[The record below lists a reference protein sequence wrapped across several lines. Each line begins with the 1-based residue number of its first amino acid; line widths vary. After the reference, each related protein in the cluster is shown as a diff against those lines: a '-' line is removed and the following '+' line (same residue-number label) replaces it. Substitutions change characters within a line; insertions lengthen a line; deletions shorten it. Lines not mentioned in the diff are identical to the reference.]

1 MRAWRETLASLL
13 LAAAALLPMAPAA
26 ALNPQIRL
34 QDYNHT
40 MWTAK
45 DGAPAEIGTM
55 AQTPDGWLWLGTST
69 GLYRYDGMHFEH
81 YRLPDGEE
89 QQHNHVRSLYAAP
102 NGDLWIGYGSE
113 GLSVL
118 RHGGAIE
125 NIPFDMKLGLPNN
138 FVFDRDGNPWITS
151 TLGMYT
157 MCAAS
162 CWRPA
167 RAQGWPTARRC
178 TAC

>member
-13 LAAAALLPMAPAA
+13 LAAA

-45 DGAPAEIGTM
+45 DGAPADIQTM

-69 GLYRYDGMHFEH
+69 GLYRFDGTHFSR
-81 YRLPDGEE
+81 YALPGGDEMRHS
-89 QQHNHVRSLYAAP
+89 QIRSLYARP
-102 NGDLWIGYGSE
+102 NGDLWIGYAVQ

-118 RHGGAIE
+118 RKNGSFEDIHY
-125 NIPFDMKLGLPNN
+125 D
-138 FVFDRDGNPWITS
+138 
-151 TLGMYT
+151 
-157 MCAAS
+157 
-162 CWRPA
+162 
-167 RAQGWPTARRC
+167 
-178 TAC
+178 